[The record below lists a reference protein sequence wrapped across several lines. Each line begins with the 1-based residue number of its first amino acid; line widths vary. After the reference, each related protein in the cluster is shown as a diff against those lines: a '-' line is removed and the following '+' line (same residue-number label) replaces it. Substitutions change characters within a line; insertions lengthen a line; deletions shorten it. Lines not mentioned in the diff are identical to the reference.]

1 MRLRFAALAIVTAA
15 ALVAAPAL
23 GGRSAARAAEK
34 CGAHQ
39 HVAVENNDDEG
50 GTVKRCVCDEGW
62 DGGGPGAPC
71 KKAKAAKKPKR

>member
-1 MRLRFAALAIVTAA
+1 MKLPIVLAWLTLCGAA
-15 ALVAAPAL
+15 APM
-23 GGRSAARAAEK
+23 ARAAEK

-62 DGGGPGAPC
+62 NAGGPGAPC
-71 KKAKAAKKPKR
+71 KKVKATTGKGGGGKK

>member
-1 MRLRFAALAIVTAA
+1 MNLRSILAALG
-15 ALVAAPAL
+15 LLWLAPA
-23 GGRSAARAAEK
+23 AQAAESA

-39 HVAVENNDDEG
+39 HQVVEQNDEEG

-71 KKAKAAKKPKR
+71 KKTKAPKGKARSKK